1 MSFTERKWDCIS
13 VYFELTVG
21 LKKTWF
27 TSKSSGMWPKYL
39 FMENPVEDSRL
50 QELQQSSLKHLQCQK
65 DYYFL
70 TDSKTNSMMTSIR
83 RNYFHSYLFCRYLI
97 SSWEKFVQL
106 IYVTFFNKSDIRFL
120 LSLHLMWVSSF
131 LVWLCSRCQAQVFMK
146 RFTTNT

>member
-1 MSFTERKWDCIS
+1 MDTKKHDSLVRA
-13 VYFELTVG
+13 VG
-21 LKKTWF
+21 CDQSIYSWRIR
-27 TSKSSGMWPKYL
+27 WRI
-39 FMENPVEDSRL
+39 VDL

-97 SSWEKFVQL
+97 SSWKKFVQL
-106 IYVTFFNKSDIRFL
+106 IYVNFFNKSGIRFL